1 MIPDAPNMN
10 RLWADLIVEELVRSG
25 IDFFCVAPG
34 SRSTPLAT
42 AIAAHPRARRIVH
55 FDERGTA
62 FAALGYARATGHPA
76 AWVTTS
82 GTAAANGLPAVV
94 EAATDGV
101 PMLLLT
107 ADRPP
112 ELRHTGANQT
122 IEQPNLFGTYV
133 RWQFD
138 LPVPTEEMPPEALLT
153 TIDQA
158 AYRAIRAPQ
167 GPVHL
172 NLMFREPLAPVREE
186 RSFEAYLSGVQRWLG
201 EEEPYTCYARTQPSV
216 DEAEIR
222 RISDLFRTVERGI
235 ITAGKLDG
243 TDHRDAVLRLGK
255 MLSWPILPDVGSHLR
270 LGGTGGAVASYHD
283 QVLMSSVFADSH
295 RPEAILHI
303 GGRLTSKRL
312 LQFVEQSSPI
322 VYVSV
327 RNEPSRLDPSHRVT
341 HAVEAEPVAFC
352 DRLANMIGDESG
364 QRGRT
369 SWLLDWEA
377 ASNCVNGQVEAFL
390 NQDDGLSEPRV
401 ARIISGEIQNGHGL
415 FLASSMPI
423 RDMDM
428 YADSRGAFVRVAT
441 NRGASGIDGTIAS
454 AAGYA
459 FGLQAPVTLVIGDLA
474 FLHDLNSLSILR
486 RLEFPVTVVVINND
500 GGGIFSFLPIAR
512 FDDVFEPY
520 FGTPHGLSFEHAA
533 TLFGIRYE
541 RPATASEFSK
551 VYRAASTGRE
561 ATIIEITSDR
571 RTNYALHQALQ
582 RRVTEHLS

>member
-1 MIPDAPNMN
+1 MN

-42 AIAAHPRARRIVH
+42 AIAAHPGARRIVH

-62 FAALGYARATGHPA
+62 FAALGYARATGRPA

-94 EAATDGV
+94 EAATDSV

-112 ELRHTGANQT
+112 ELRQTGANQT
-122 IEQPNLFGTYV
+122 IEQTNLFGAYV

-138 LPVPTEEMPPEALLT
+138 LPAPTEEMPPEALLT

-158 AYRAIRAPQ
+158 AYRAVRAPQ

-172 NLMFREPLAPVREE
+172 NLMFREPLAPVPQEGN
-186 RSFEAYLSGVQRWLG
+186 FETYLSGVQRWLG
-201 EEEPYTCYARTQPSV
+201 GREPYTGYASSQPLV
-216 DEAEIR
+216 DEGEIR
-222 RISDLFRTVERGI
+222 RIGDVIRGIERGVV
-235 ITAGKLDG
+235 TVGKIDG
-243 TDHRDAVLRLGK
+243 IAHRGAVLRLAETLG
-255 MLSWPILPDVGSHLR
+255 WPILPDIGSHLR
-270 LGGTGGAVASYHD
+270 LGERDELAVSYYDH
-283 QVLMSSVFADSH
+283 VLLSSPFADSH
-295 RPEAILHI
+295 RPEAIVHV

-312 LQFVEQSSPI
+312 LQFVERSSPR

-327 RNEPSRLDPSHRVT
+327 RSEPSRLDPSHRVT
-341 HAVEAEPVAFC
+341 HAIEADPTAFC
-352 DRLANMIGDESG
+352 SRLAHVIGESE
-364 QRGRT
+364 QDI
-369 SWLLDWEA
+369 SWLRSWRT
-377 ASNCVNGQVEAFL
+377 ASCTVGEEVEAFL
-390 NQDDGLSEPRV
+390 SQDDSLSEPRV
-401 ARIISGEIQNGHGL
+401 ARIISRQIPGGHGL
-415 FLASSMPI
+415 CLASSMPI

-428 YADSRGAFVRVAT
+428 YADFRGASVRVAA
-441 NRGASGIDGTIAS
+441 NRGASGIDGTIATS
-454 AAGYA
+454 AGFAC
-459 FGLQAPVTLVIGDLA
+459 GLQAPVTLLMGDLA
-474 FLHDLNSLSILR
+474 FLHDLNSLSMLKSLGI
-486 RLEFPVTVVVINND
+486 PVVVVVVNND

-533 TLFGIRYE
+533 ALFGIRYE
-541 RPATASEFSK
+541 HPATASEFCQT
-551 VYRAASTGRE
+551 YRAACTGRE
-561 ATIIEITSDR
+561 ATIIEVTSDR

-582 RRVTEHLS
+582 RQTTEALS